1 MRAVLSLIV
10 LIACATCAILA
21 SAADAPPAAAQG
33 PVMPPDNVGRGSA
46 LLQLSPMYV
55 EIRDTL
61 AVADARE
68 KHLLA
73 ELAVATDDATA
84 EAIVRELESLPLE
97 RVLSILRI
105 QARYAR
111 QEGRL
116 DLERRLRQRMLELRG
131 GVSI

>member
-1 MRAVLSLIV
+1 MRAVLSLFV
-10 LIACATCAILA
+10 LIACATCATLVI
-21 SAADAPPAAAQG
+21 AADAPPAAAQG
-33 PVMPPDNVGRGSA
+33 PVMPPGNLGRGSA

-61 AVADARE
+61 AATDARE
-68 KHLLA
+68 KQLLA
-73 ELAVATDDATA
+73 ELAVATEDATA

-116 DLERRLRQRMLELRG
+116 DLERRLRQRMLDLRG

>member
-1 MRAVLSLIV
+1 MRAVLSLIA
-10 LIACATCAILA
+10 LIACATFAF
-21 SAADAPPAAAQG
+21 AADVPPAAVQG
-33 PVMPPDNVGRGSA
+33 PVMPPDHVGRGSA

-61 AVADARE
+61 AVTDARE
-68 KHLLA
+68 KQLLA

-84 EAIVRELESLPLE
+84 EALVRELESLPLE

-111 QEGRL
+111 QEGRP